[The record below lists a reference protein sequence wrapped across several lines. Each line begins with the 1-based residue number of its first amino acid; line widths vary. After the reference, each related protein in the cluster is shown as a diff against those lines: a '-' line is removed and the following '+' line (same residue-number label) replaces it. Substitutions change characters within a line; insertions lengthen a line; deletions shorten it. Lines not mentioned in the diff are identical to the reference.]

1 MQSHGTVWQFSRG
14 VDYML
19 TGHWTDEHYVEHFRM
34 RRAHFMQ
41 LAAMIEPYVA
51 GGYSHFKEPISVVRK
66 LFAVKIYQGGPQ
78 RCPYPKNVLIPGCVA
93 TGRVRGSLGSG
104 PLPPPGV

>member
-1 MQSHGTVWQFSRG
+1 MQSHGTVWQFSPLQLLTTPLHLPPLEPRAQDNL
-14 VDYML
+14 DYML

-66 LFAVKIYQGGPQ
+66 LAVT
-78 RCPYPKNVLIPGCVA
+78 LIKLTTEGI
-93 TGRVRGSLGSG
+93 
-104 PLPPPGV
+104 